1 VIIQAGFSD
10 GAYVRFDDENRK
22 GRIPT
27 PEVIDDILCRVER
40 SVCRM
45 NAGLPL
51 EAVDLSDVDIDAQ
64 GD

>member
-1 VIIQAGFSD
+1 MIIQAGFSD

-27 PEVIDDILCRVER
+27 PEVIDDILGRLER
-40 SVCRM
+40 TVTRM
-45 NAGLPL
+45 NAGIVLDL
-51 EAVDLSDVDIDAQ
+51 VDLSDVDIDAQ